1 MPAQGL
7 TALSTGIAWLRR
19 RRGQVALA
27 TILAVALGVM
37 VSSPSSGRA
46 SRYRDPVKPSAGGSA
61 VSVGVDPSVV
71 QRRIPRGF
79 LGLSIE
85 YWALENYAG
94 KKPGAINPVLVRL
107 IRNVVSSKGALLRIG
122 GVTTDKTW
130 WPVPG
135 IAQPKGVNYTLNND
149 RLEVAGALARKT
161 GTRLIMGVQF
171 EADSATLAQAEAA
184 AMLARIGRQRLT
196 AFELGNEPELFGDPT
211 VGWYTQN
218 GQPVPGRPP
227 GYDVNA
233 FTSDFT
239 HIAAAMPGQVP
250 VAGPSSFVGS
260 WLGNV
265 STFLSGAPRVG
276 LVTLHEYPFEACALS
291 PSSPDYPTISRLL
304 SPVASTEL
312 ASGEVSDI
320 QAAHARHLPVSIDE
334 MNAVSCGN
342 PPRLANS
349 FALALWV
356 VDALFAEAAAGVD
369 SVEVHTWPGA
379 LYQLFTV
386 AQGKRGWDASV
397 YPEYYGLLL
406 FSQATPPGSSLVRSS
421 SGNTLIRAWATRG
434 PGKAVRV
441 ALINDD
447 PAASHRVSVRIA
459 GARGTATVEF
469 LRAPSVSSSH
479 GVTLA
484 HQGFGRQTSTGALS
498 GARATVTVTRRGG
511 AYSVSLPGAS
521 AALLTLR

>member
-1 MPAQGL
+1 M
-7 TALSTGIAWLRR
+7 
-19 RRGQVALA
+19 
-27 TILAVALGVM
+27 
-37 VSSPSSGRA
+37 
-46 SRYRDPVKPSAGGSA
+46 
-61 VSVGVDPSVV
+61 
-71 QRRIPRGF
+71 
-79 LGLSIE
+79 
-85 YWALENYAG
+85 
-94 KKPGAINPVLVRL
+94 
-107 IRNVVSSKGALLRIG
+107 
-122 GVTTDKTW
+122 
-130 WPVPG
+130 
-135 IAQPKGVNYTLNND
+135 
-149 RLEVAGALARKT
+149 
-161 GTRLIMGVQF
+161 
-171 EADSATLAQAEAA
+171 
-184 AMLARIGRQRLT
+184 
-196 AFELGNEPELFGDPT
+196 
-211 VGWYTQN
+211 
-218 GQPVPGRPP
+218 PGRPQ

-233 FTSDFT
+233 FASDFT
-239 HIAAAMPGQVP
+239 HIAAAMPGGVP

-265 STFLSGAPRVG
+265 GTFLSGAPRVG
-276 LVTLHEYPFEACALS
+276 LVSLHEYPFEACALS

-447 PAASHRVSVRIA
+447 PAAQSPRLGADRRSARDRHGRVPSRPKRLLKPRSHAGTPGVRKANEYRCVEWRA
-459 GARGTATVEF
+459 GHRDQSPAEVARTRSASRE
-469 LRAPSVSSSH
+469 RARHSSRS
-479 GVTLA
+479 
-484 HQGFGRQTSTGALS
+484 
-498 GARATVTVTRRGG
+498 ARL
-511 AYSVSLPGAS
+511 LPAQ
-521 AALLTLR
+521 